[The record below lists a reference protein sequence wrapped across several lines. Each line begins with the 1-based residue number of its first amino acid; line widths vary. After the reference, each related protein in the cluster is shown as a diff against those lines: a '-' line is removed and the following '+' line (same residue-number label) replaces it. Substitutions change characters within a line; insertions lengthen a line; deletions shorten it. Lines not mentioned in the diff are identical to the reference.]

1 VNRRTGGAQFAAERV
16 TIAKFAMVGF
26 GVRVCGCP
34 DILKIGF
41 RQWPLVCWQDALGRS
56 TGAEEKNCDE
66 RCKNSEGKVTT
77 LGVGQGGSPAKL
89 LTVIHSPCK
98 PVFWDFLPM
107 DFTQIQHTNRKGF
120 RIYV

>member
-1 VNRRTGGAQFAAERV
+1 
-16 TIAKFAMVGF
+16 MVRF
-26 GVRVCGCP
+26 GVRVCCRP
-34 DILKIGF
+34 HILKICF
-41 RQWPLVCWQDALGRS
+41 RQWPFICWQDPLGRS

-77 LGVGQGGSPAKL
+77 LGVGQGRSPAKL